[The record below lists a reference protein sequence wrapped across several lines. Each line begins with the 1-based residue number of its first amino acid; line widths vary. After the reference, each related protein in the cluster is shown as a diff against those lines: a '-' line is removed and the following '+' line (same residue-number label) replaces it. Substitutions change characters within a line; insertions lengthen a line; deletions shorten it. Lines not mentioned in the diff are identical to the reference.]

1 MHDAQDAL
9 EDLIE
14 EFGIYSNVV
23 DVAFDEEELSD
34 SDGGQDQQTYG
45 EEEDDRAHDDEEDE
59 QPHND
64 EEDDQP
70 HCKENGP

>member
-1 MHDAQDAL
+1 LHDAQDAL

-34 SDGGQDQQTYG
+34 SDGGQD
-45 EEEDDRAHDDEEDE
+45 
-59 QPHND
+59 
-64 EEDDQP
+64 
-70 HCKENGP
+70 